1 MSDMKL
7 IMESWRQYQEERPV
21 LNEAVTVD
29 TLKRLVKGIIDIKK
43 GIEAG
48 DIAAEAGGK
57 MLTAFI
63 NTITLG
69 ASGTA
74 KATLDGAVSAA
85 KLAPL
90 AKAGRLPDKD
100 TEKAPFLDVFN
111 ISDEYSKILDDRL
124 ENAFVNHLANE
135 LDAGN
140 HDRVDLA
147 TWDIN
152 AYLEDW
158 LKTKFNDKTVVG
170 APPNQIDTDKMQQA
184 LGALKKSGA
193 WQAFKSFLGSAA
205 G

>member
-7 IMESWRQYQEERPV
+7 IMENWREYREEPSA

-29 TLKRLVKGIIDIKK
+29 TLKQLVSHIIQIKK
-43 GIEAG
+43 AIEAG
-48 DIAAEAGGK
+48 DLAADAGGK
-57 MLTAFI
+57 MLSAFI
-63 NTITLG
+63 DVV
-69 ASGTA
+69 SGGSVPAA
-74 KATLDGAVSAA
+74 KKILDGAVSAA

-135 LDAGN
+135 LEAGSL
-140 HDRVDLA
+140 DGEDLA
-147 TWDIN
+147 TWDVN

-158 LKTKFNDKTVVG
+158 LKTKFNNKAVAG
-170 APPNQIDTDKMQQA
+170 APPNQVDAAKIQQA
-184 LGALKKSGA
+184 LGTLKKSGV
-193 WQAFKSFLGSAA
+193 WQAFKSFFGSAA

>member
-1 MSDMKL
+1 MSEMKL
-7 IMESWRQYQEERPV
+7 IMENWRQYREEAPT
-21 LNEAVTVD
+21 LNEAVTVES
-29 TLKRLVKGIIDIKK
+29 LKELVSHIIQIKK
-43 GIEAG
+43 AIEG
-48 DIAAEAGGK
+48 GEIAADAGGK
-57 MLTAFI
+57 MLTAFV

-74 KATLDGAVSAA
+74 KGFFDSAVSAA

-111 ISDEYSKILDDRL
+111 ISDEYSQILDDRL

-135 LDAGN
+135 LEAGSL
-140 HDRVDLA
+140 DGEDLA
-147 TWDIN
+147 TWDVN

-158 LKTKFNDKTVVG
+158 LKTKFNNKAVAG
-170 APPNQIDTDKMQQA
+170 APPNQIDAAKMAQA
-184 LGALKKSGA
+184 LGTLKKSGV

>member
-1 MSDMKL
+1 VSDMKL
-7 IMESWRQYQEERPV
+7 IIENWRQYREERPA

-29 TLKRLVKGIIDIKK
+29 TLKRLVSHIIQIKK

-48 DIAAEAGGK
+48 DIAADAGGS
-57 MLTAFI
+57 MLSAFV
-63 NTITLG
+63 NTLTLG

-74 KATLDGAVSAA
+74 KGVLDGAVSAA

-90 AKAGRLPDKD
+90 AKAGRLPDKA

-111 ISDEYSKILDDRL
+111 ISDEYSQILDDRL

-135 LDAGN
+135 LDTGSL
-140 HDRVDLA
+140 DRVDLA
-147 TWDIN
+147 TWDVN

-158 LKTKFNDKTVVG
+158 LKAKFNDKTVVG
-170 APPNQIDTDKMQQA
+170 APPNQIDTDRMQQA
-184 LGALKKSGA
+184 LGTLKKSGA
-193 WQAFKSFLGSAA
+193 WQAFKSFVSSAA